1 MDEGALAASEPLQ
14 LAEQATR
21 LAASDAVRA
30 RELAEVAIANAAA
43 AGDGEAVAAA
53 ERALGLAAREQGEL
67 RRATHHLRRSIRVAA
82 RAGLREREADARVSL
97 AYALFELGRARQAVA
112 TLSVDGVTSATA
124 SARLAMARALIHA
137 RSGDLAAALAGYQ
150 AAIPATRLG
159 DDRVLEARAHMNRGL
174 IRAYLGQLDAAA
186 ADIDAA
192 RAVAETHGLA
202 LDVAMCDHNLGFV
215 AAQRGDAAA
224 ALALYARAEEGYA
237 TLDAPLDEVQLDRA
251 HLLLSLNL
259 VADARESAAAAV
271 AALEARSAGA
281 SLAEARLALAYAA
294 AATDGELA
302 EREARRA
309 LAAFG
314 RQERPAWAALARHAA
329 LVAAWQRGG
338 ASSQLLRAARATA
351 DALEDAGWRSA
362 AADARLIAGRVA
374 LERAAHDVAAR
385 ELDRAAAT
393 RRAGTVD
400 VRVRGWHAEA
410 LRRQAGGDDRG
421 ALRAAAAGLRV
432 VEDHRASLG
441 ATELRA
447 HAFAHGEELAA
458 LGARLA
464 LRSGRAARV
473 LEWTERWRAGALRL
487 RSVRPSADERLAAL
501 LGELRAVASRLD
513 EATRE
518 GTRAE
523 RRPLAARQAELE
535 RAVRDRARTLA
546 TAGTDPGASGFSL
559 RELRAA
565 LGDRALVE
573 YVGVDDRLLALVL
586 VDGRAALRELDDA
599 AQVRAELVSLRAAL
613 RRLADRR
620 TTAAA
625 RAAWEASARHAAE
638 RLDALLLAPLP
649 RAVAEREVVVVPT
662 RELHAL
668 PWSDLPSRFG
678 RATAV
683 APSAALWLRAGGAP
697 RDAFADPD
705 RVTLVAGPGL
715 EHAPDEV
722 RAIAAGY
729 PGATVLTGAAAT
741 TAAVAAA
748 LGASRGAHVAAHGQF
763 RTDNP
768 LFSALLLRDGPLTAY
783 DIEALPRVPRELV
796 LSACDAGSSA
806 VRPGDELMGLA
817 AAFLG
822 IGTSALVAS
831 VVPVADG
838 EARTLMLALH
848 AALRAGEAPARAL
861 ARARAETG
869 VGAGFVCI
877 GAG

>member
-1 MDEGALAASEPLQ
+1 MDEGALAASEPLA

-21 LAASDAVRA
+21 LAAVDAVRA
-30 RELAEVAIANAAA
+30 RALAEIALANASAA
-43 AGDGEAVAAA
+43 RDGAALAAA

-97 AYALFELGRARQAVA
+97 AYALFELGRSRQAVA
-112 TLSVDGVTSATA
+112 TLSLDGVTSATA

-137 RSGDLAAALAGYQ
+137 RSGDLAAALAGYR
-150 AAIPATRLG
+150 AAIPAARLG

-174 IRAYLGQLDAAA
+174 IRAYLGQLDGAAT
-186 ADIDAA
+186 DIRAA
-192 RAVAETHGLA
+192 RAVAEAHELA

-215 AAQRGDAAA
+215 AARRGDAAA

-237 TLDAPLDEVQLDRA
+237 VLDAPLDEVQLDRA

-259 VADARESAAAAV
+259 VADAHEAAAAAV
-271 AALEARSAGA
+271 AALEARGAGA

-294 AATDGELA
+294 ASTDAALA

-309 LAAFG
+309 LQAFG

-329 LVAAWQRGG
+329 LVAAFRRDGS
-338 ASSQLLRAARATA
+338 SSQLLRAARATA
-351 DALEDAGWRSA
+351 AALEAAGWRA
-362 AADARLIAGRVA
+362 AAAEARLIAGRVA
-374 LERAAHDVAAR
+374 LDRAAEEIAER
-385 ELDRAAAT
+385 ELSRAAAT
-393 RRAGTVD
+393 RRTGTVD

-410 LRRQAGGDDRG
+410 LRRQAGGDARG

-447 HAFAHGEELAA
+447 HAFGHGEELAA

-464 LRSGRAARV
+464 LQSRRPARV

-487 RSVRPSADERLAAL
+487 RAVRPSADERLAAL
-501 LGELRAVASRLD
+501 LGELRAVAARLD

-518 GTRAE
+518 GVRGE
-523 RRPLAARQAELE
+523 RRPLLARQAELE
-535 RAVRDRARTLA
+535 RAVRDRAHTLA
-546 TAGTDPGASGFSL
+546 AAGTDAGSGFSL

-565 LGDRALVE
+565 LGERALVS
-573 YVGVDDRLLALVL
+573 YVGVDGRLLALVL
-586 VDGRAALRELDDA
+586 VDGRATLRELEDA
-599 AQVRAELVSLRAAL
+599 GDVHAELVGLRAAL

-620 TTAAA
+620 TPAAA
-625 RAAWEASARHAAE
+625 RAAWQASARHAAA

-649 RAVAEREVVVVPT
+649 RAVAEREIVVVPT

-668 PWSDLPSRFG
+668 PWSDLPSRAG
-678 RATAV
+678 LATAV
-683 APSAALWLRAGGAP
+683 APSAALWLRARAAP
-697 RDAFADPD
+697 RDAFGDPR

-715 EHAPDEV
+715 EHAPEEV

-729 PGATVLTGAAAT
+729 PGATVLSGAAAT

-748 LGASRGAHVAAHGQF
+748 LGASGGAHVAAHGRF
-763 RTDNP
+763 RADNP
-768 LFSALLLRDGPLTAY
+768 LFSALVLHDGPLTAY

-822 IGTSALVAS
+822 IGTGVVVAS

-838 EARTLMLALH
+838 DARTLMLALH
-848 AALRAGEAPARAL
+848 AALRAGEPPARAL
-861 ARARAETG
+861 ARAQEETG